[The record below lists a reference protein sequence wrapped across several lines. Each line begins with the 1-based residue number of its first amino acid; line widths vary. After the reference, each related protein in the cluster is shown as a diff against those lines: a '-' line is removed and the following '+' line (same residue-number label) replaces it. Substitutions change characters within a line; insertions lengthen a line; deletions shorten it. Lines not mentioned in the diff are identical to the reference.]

1 MRSFA
6 PEEHLQPAAITY
18 FSYITTTRT
27 MMTKQQLMIRRP
39 RLLTAAVTTTVLLS
53 VAAVIS
59 AFAPPSSLSS
69 RITNQNHQQQHRI
82 TFSPLYSSNPNQQ
95 QQQQQQQPSSSDE
108 ELTIEGYSRCL
119 SPWEAKRSVKNE
131 SRQYSI
137 IDQKPKWQ
145 KPISL
150 VSKGMKKVITKPKKP
165 GSLILLRC
173 GESKWTKT
181 GRFTGWGEYSM
192 LYEMI
197 SCVYVHVYIN
207 VLCN

>member
-1 MRSFA
+1 
-6 PEEHLQPAAITY
+6 
-18 FSYITTTRT
+18 
-27 MMTKQQLMIRRP
+27 MTKQLIRRP
-39 RLLTAAVTTTVLLS
+39 RLLTVVTTTVLLS

-59 AFAPPSSLSS
+59 AFAPPQSSSSL
-69 RITNQNHQQQHRI
+69 ITNHQQQQQRI
-82 TFSPLYSSNPNQQ
+82 TFSPLHSSNPN
-95 QQQQQQQPSSSDE
+95 QQQQPSSSDE

-137 IDQKPKWQ
+137 IDRKPKWQ

-181 GRFTGWGEYSM
+181 GRFTGWGEYNCLK
-192 LYEMI
+192 LYYV
-197 SCVYVHVYIN
+197 CVVHIY
-207 VLCN
+207 VLCNQLTNTMTMYKLSCSTHNAAIPTTQPIPT

>member
-1 MRSFA
+1 
-6 PEEHLQPAAITY
+6 
-18 FSYITTTRT
+18 
-27 MMTKQQLMIRRP
+27 MMTKQLIRRP
-39 RLLTAAVTTTVLLS
+39 RLLTAVTTTVLLS
-53 VAAVIS
+53 VATVIS
-59 AFAPPSSLSS
+59 AFAPPQSSSSL
-69 RITNQNHQQQHRI
+69 ITNHQQQQQRI
-82 TFSPLYSSNPNQQ
+82 TFSPLHSSNPNPN
-95 QQQQQQQPSSSDE
+95 QQQPSSSDE

-119 SPWEAKRSVKNE
+119 SPWEAQRSVKNE

-181 GRFTGWGEYSM
+181 GRFTGWGEYCT
-192 LYEMI
+192 I
-197 SCVYVHVYIN
+197 A
-207 VLCN
+207 